1 MSEVVTCDIDPE
13 VTRIAREYFPQV
25 SYGYD
30 DPRSTLVHDDGAV
43 FVQKYDGAPFD
54 IVLIDSTDD
63 TESDELGGQ
72 LHSEEMQANLKKIIH
87 PKAIIVSY
95 GDSPF
100 SRRDFYESQR
110 STIERYFTHVTPYIA
125 FVPMYQSGCFGFF
138 MSSDHTYDTSHI
150 HEHNGDFSSLLY
162 YNHEMH
168 RACQVLPRF
177 AM

>member
-1 MSEVVTCDIDPE
+1 MTS
-13 VTRIAREYFPQV
+13 IAREYFPQV
-25 SYGYD
+25 SCGYD
-30 DPRSTLVHDDGAV
+30 DPRATLVHDDGAV
-43 FVQKYDGAPFD
+43 FVPGYNGAPFD

-63 TESDELGGQ
+63 TENPELGGQ

-100 SRRDFYESQR
+100 NRKDFYESQR
-110 STIERYFTHVTPYIA
+110 STLERHFAHVTPYVA

-138 MSSDHTYDTSHI
+138 MSSDHPYDTRDI
-150 HEHNGDFSSLLY
+150 HDHSGDFSSLRY
-162 YNHEMH
+162 YSDDIH
-168 RACQVLPRF
+168 RACQILPRF